1 MKNISTT
8 DVKKSSEIEIIFSNL
23 LKKIPDSVDGKS
35 AILEM
40 RDGGSPNW
48 RQMEWI
54 GFWFE
59 YFVKFQ
65 IIPEI
70 GGGVGPT
77 FGSTTFD
84 FQRDYVWDLKAHP
97 NNSDLMILNDK
108 KSVLD
113 CVYENGGMGFIIVLG
128 ETKLDDDSQ
137 TFKNWHDKL
146 KGGKSKYEEE
156 RIKRKAPSRVRKIK
170 FNPTK
175 LFSFWISGGSEI
187 EKGLENGWLKPFQEN
202 MRNSNGKPRPAK
214 LSVKLSK
221 IPRDLILFDKVIK
234 FSKLI

>member
-1 MKNISTT
+1 MKKISAT

-65 IIPEI
+65 IIPDI

-77 FGSTTFD
+77 FGHTTFD
-84 FQRDYVWDLKAHP
+84 FQRDYVWDLKSHP
-97 NNSDLMILNDK
+97 NNSDSMILNDK

-113 CVYENGGMGFIIVLG
+113 CVYENGGMGFIIILG

-146 KGGKSKYEEE
+146 KGGKSKYEKE

-175 LFSFWISGGSEI
+175 LFSFWVSGGSEI

-221 IPRDLILFDKVIK
+221 VPRDLILLDKEIK
-234 FSKLI
+234 FSKFI